1 MVAIIVINEGLLN
14 SINSNTYYDY
24 DLSVTTVNH
33 HRSEDTTIRFGLT
46 RSPASS
52 PDMHRISL
60 GIVGFERKGGEAV
73 KLSNR

>member
-52 PDMHRISL
+52 QVHSQGYTTLWYSSWFVIP
-60 GIVGFERKGGEAV
+60 F
-73 KLSNR
+73 